1 MRWAFEGHQSN
12 RRLSSFKVSGRSFQS
27 VLLNTVSSGYTASKV
42 ASRMIFTPDRRP
54 KIIPPAPF
62 SLSNPDD
69 PAFNNNLAEPFFCR
83 VAGRGRVDAKTTH

>member
-1 MRWAFEGHQSN
+1 
-12 RRLSSFKVSGRSFQS
+12 

-42 ASRMIFTPDRRP
+42 ASRMIFDLDLRP

-69 PAFNNNLAEPFFCR
+69 PAFNNSLLGSVKNKYCLNVLRLRHESAAPTLNRRAPLQTVFLSR
-83 VAGRGRVDAKTTH
+83 TQA